1 MPFCQVSRLTSTN
14 RGESSACRPKRA
26 SIARAVDGAALQLAG
41 GEGRGEQRVGL
52 GVPHPGVDAVD
63 DAVQRAGAG
72 GDQPVEAH
80 AEGRRLDLLGIG
92 RADGGDRARVGEAG
106 LQVADAAV
114 ELDAVEARGLRRQ
127 LERGEDAGGEA
138 ALEGD
143 VVDRHHR
150 RPRHA
155 VEAQVGGRE
164 ARLPVVRV
172 HEIGQE
178 LRHHPHGDVG
188 GGAAERAE
196 AAPVVRVVGAARVA
210 IGAAGTVVERR
221 AVDDDELEPL
231 DLGGEEPRGHAE
243 QRRIVIDDAGVPE
256 LRHHRRI
263 AGDERAHL
271 DAAPRQRRR
280 QRAGD
285 VGQPAGLDQRID
297 LGGDR
302 EDPHQ
307 AHTPRQCTRHPPA
320 KRAAARPRAAEKRP
334 PGGRSAA
341 ARARGPGGTVEPAR
355 FRSRCR
361 VVVCIRD

>member
-1 MPFCQVSRLTSTN
+1 MTVPTRPGNSAASARKVHSRPGSPLPRTARRWPARTMSCGGDP
-14 RGESSACRPKRA
+14 GEQIDPLLPGQPAHQHQQR
-26 SIARAVDGAALQLAG
+26 RAVGMQAEAGFERGAVHGAALQLAG

-52 GVPHPGVDAVD
+52 GVPHLGVDAVD
-63 DAVQRAGAG
+63 DAVQRPGAG

-80 AEGRRLDLLGIG
+80 AEVRGLDLLGIG

-106 LQVADAAV
+106 LQVADAAE
-114 ELDAVEARGLRRQ
+114 ELDPVEARGLRRQ
-127 LERGEDAGGEA
+127 LERGEDAGGKA

-188 GGAAERAE
+188 RGAAERAE

-210 IGAAGTVVERR
+210 IGTAGAVVERR

-231 DLGGEEPRGHAE
+231 DLGGEEPRRHAE
-243 QRRIVIDDAGVPE
+243 QRRIVIDDAG
-256 LRHHRRI
+256 
-263 AGDERAHL
+263 
-271 DAAPRQRRR
+271 
-280 QRAGD
+280 
-285 VGQPAGLDQRID
+285 
-297 LGGDR
+297 
-302 EDPHQ
+302 
-307 AHTPRQCTRHPPA
+307 
-320 KRAAARPRAAEKRP
+320 
-334 PGGRSAA
+334 
-341 ARARGPGGTVEPAR
+341 GP
-355 FRSRCR
+355 
-361 VVVCIRD
+361 